1 MDERLYINGILLDLK
16 ERSVARSLQIND
28 FREVKDRQANYSN
41 NIKIPKTSKNM
52 EVFQDLGLVGS
63 TTRIPYE
70 QVSVKYVLNG
80 IELIE
85 AGKGILKN
93 TNEYYNL
100 VIYDGNIGLTDLLGT
115 LTLADLDYDTAPYK
129 YNHNLNAVK
138 FFDSF
143 ENTSGYVYA
152 LKGQLGITTIEDTV
166 PSFYIHTLFE
176 MIFVQKGWS
185 ISGDIFSSSEYLT
198 RVQTVEQGYLKTV
211 LGSKNSVSGY
221 PKNINVSRSGSSNKE
236 TVVATLNAPSQSLY
250 EVKLNGVIS
259 LREGQVTLRIK
270 KNGTTL
276 KDFPILVGG
285 GNSVFDLE
293 YSFLAILSDTI
304 QIVEISEVSPFPPTT
319 YDYDINYDINITV
332 DNRYFQIRF
341 EDIIGATK
349 QIDFVKDVMQRFNLS
364 FRKKKNENE
373 LEFITSE
380 NLLTDISTAEDW
392 SYIFSRKLNESYK
405 STYAQENKAIYRYDE
420 DSEDYADGS
429 IFVNDVN
436 LPLEK
441 IIFTSIYKA
450 TKSVG
455 NVYQVK
461 YWDKDEPNQDGLRI
475 FKKEMSGLSSLT
487 FRFLSTDETS
497 QIDIDYAL
505 WNFDGLDF
513 QTELDTYYNTFKKFL
528 DDYKIITVEVNL
540 NAIDIYQLD
549 FFKLKYIKQLG
560 RYFYVNKIINFRE
573 NRITKVE
580 LIQIPI

>member
-1 MDERLYINGILLDLK
+1 
-16 ERSVARSLQIND
+16 
-28 FREVKDRQANYSN
+28 
-41 NIKIPKTSKNM
+41 
-52 EVFQDLGLVGS
+52 
-63 TTRIPYE
+63 
-70 QVSVKYVLNG
+70 
-80 IELIE
+80 
-85 AGKGILKN
+85 
-93 TNEYYNL
+93 
-100 VIYDGNIGLTDLLGT
+100 
-115 LTLADLDYDTAPYK
+115 
-129 YNHNLNAVK
+129 
-138 FFDSF
+138 
-143 ENTSGYVYA
+143 
-152 LKGQLGITTIEDTV
+152 
-166 PSFYIHTLFE
+166 
-176 MIFVQKGWS
+176 
-185 ISGDIFSSSEYLT
+185 
-198 RVQTVEQGYLKTV
+198 
-211 LGSKNSVSGY
+211 
-221 PKNINVSRSGSSNKE
+221 
-236 TVVATLNAPSQSLY
+236 
-250 EVKLNGVIS
+250 
-259 LREGQVTLRIK
+259 
-270 KNGTTL
+270 
-276 KDFPILVGG
+276 
-285 GNSVFDLE
+285 
-293 YSFLAILSDTI
+293 
-304 QIVEISEVSPFPPTT
+304 
-319 YDYDINYDINITV
+319 
-332 DNRYFQIRF
+332 
-341 EDIIGATK
+341 
-349 QIDFVKDVMQRFNLS
+349 MQRFNLS